1 MMLVGMQKQD
11 SIKTLSNYQLDQQA
25 RRDDLANMII
35 LHEYPLSMVDD
46 WGFRKFCN
54 TISPSFNIVSRRTIK
69 RDIMKM
75 YEVEK
80 EKSMKMLS
88 KNRSRVAI
96 TTDLWTANNQNKG

>member
-1 MMLVGMQKQD
+1 
-11 SIKTLSNYQLDQQA
+11 
-25 RRDDLANMII
+25 MII
-35 LHEYPLSMVDD
+35 LYEYPLSMVDD
-46 WGFRKFCN
+46 LGFRKFCN
-54 TISPSFNIVSRRTIK
+54 TISPSFNIVSRKTIK

-96 TTDLWTANNQNKG
+96 TPDLWTASNQNK